1 MAFNFNPNKKLIDDL
16 NNEIKSLN
24 SKVKTI
30 SRSFEEQENILHKFQ
45 ADFQEL
51 SKKQDLFLEKNEK
64 LLEQITSQEKIL
76 GKAIAEINLFKPRL
90 EKQLLDKF
98 SLGLEQELANITNKI
113 KAEMNGYNSSK
124 ELLTKYIKQT
134 KDAMNELDKFQRLA
148 NLIKNKDLE
157 LNEYNKILE
166 KNDQEK
172 LRLMKKIDHLENLL
186 VKLKKT
192 QRRT

>member
-30 SRSFEEQENILHKFQ
+30 SRSFEEQENMLHKFQ
-45 ADFQEL
+45 TDFQEL

-76 GKAIAEINLFKPRL
+76 SKAIAEINLFKPRL